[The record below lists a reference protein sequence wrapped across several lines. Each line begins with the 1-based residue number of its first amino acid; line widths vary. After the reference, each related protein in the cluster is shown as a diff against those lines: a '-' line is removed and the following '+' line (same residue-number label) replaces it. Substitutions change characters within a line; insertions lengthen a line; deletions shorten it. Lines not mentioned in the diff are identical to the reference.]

1 MPPRTA
7 EGGKRQRS
15 RDRSINIIERI
26 DTMNRSN
33 PRPRTFLMVAAIAVM
48 LVAALPATAGTREG
62 GYVYNHGE
70 DRFVDNVWNFL
81 KHFQTLN
88 LPTYD
93 QYYWAQAYMF
103 TTANNSYVDAMDIA
117 YYSGHGNYW
126 YIGMGPGAIL
136 PRGVNIKYAGAWG
149 DSNLEFIIFQSCQV
163 IPSVPEMS
171 AGKISNWW
179 SSWAGP
185 GRVFQGLHQAIGYR
199 TLSYSGNGISD
210 NFGGRVRSGQAVW
223 QAWFA
228 AVNDERSWWRGS
240 DYPGYASVVL
250 YPGRDN
256 DTYYSFGADP
266 PANHYYLRTYYQ
278 Y

>member
-1 MPPRTA
+1 MI
-7 EGGKRQRS
+7 RS
-15 RDRSINIIERI
+15 RRRD
-26 DTMNRSN
+26 
-33 PRPRTFLMVAAIAVM
+33 PRMRLVLLLVGAVT
-48 LVAALPATAGTREG
+48 LLATAATAGTKEG
-62 GYVYNHGE
+62 GYVYNQGE
-70 DRFVDNVWNFL
+70 ARFVDNVYNFL
-81 KHFQTLN
+81 KHFS
-88 LPTYD
+88 YD
-93 QYYWAQAYMF
+93 QYYWAQAYQF
-103 TTANNSYVDAMDIA
+103 TSANNTYIDAMDIA

-126 YIGMGPGAIL
+126 YMGMGPGASSPQYVSI
-136 PRGVNIKYAGAWG
+136 PSAGSWG

-163 IPSVPEMS
+163 VPSIPEMS

-179 SSWAGP
+179 SNWVGS

-199 TLSYSGNGISD
+199 TLSYSGNGISN
-210 NFGGRVRSGQAVW
+210 NFGSRVASGQAVW

-250 YPGRDN
+250 YPGLDN

-266 PANHYYLRTYYQ
+266 PSNHGALRTYYQ